1 MKNSF
6 FIQSMFYLNKMLN
19 HQQKKIALFLLF
31 VMIFGMIFE
40 ILLLKNLML
49 LLNYLTNSNTETPE
63 LVIFLT
69 KLYNFENPIILVLMI
84 FIITFFL
91 KTITNITVRW
101 RESKFIFSIKAQISE
116 LLFTG
121 YLKLPLIFH
130 QRTNSAKILK
140 NITLEIEQFAIFI
153 FACSKLVLE
162 CLVMLGIS
170 TYLMYVDFYVS
181 LSCLLAF
188 IIFGYLFNFF
198 NRGKIQSMSINRL
211 IHQDE
216 RVKSIIEGLA
226 GMREIKLSS
235 QEGDRIKNF
244 IFHNNSMAQISISM
258 SLRNAFTKPS
268 FEIFMLVLLS
278 TFVFYFI
285 SQSLLNAS
293 LIPIIGIYL
302 AAAYRL
308 VPSISTIVQAI
319 QEIQFNLRSVKN
331 LYDDIKKF
339 KYNEIDDKD
348 NENEINFKNKIEI
361 KELSFSYDNDED
373 EEKNNILDNVNLT
386 IKKGDFVGIQGES
399 GSGKSTFIDILIG
412 LHSVKSGKILVDGF
426 STHKS
431 LKSWQSLIGCVPQEV
446 FIMDDTLKKN
456 IAFGLSE
463 EKISDEDIE
472 RSLKFSNLK
481 NFALSLDK
489 GVNTIIG
496 EKGSRLSGGQKQRI
510 GIARAIYNNPDILV
524 FDESTNSLDIETE
537 RKIIDEINLLKK
549 DKTLIIVS
557 HNKDVFK
564 KCDYVFKV
572 SNKNITKVPK
582 NKYFQIKKN

>member
-1 MKNSF
+1 MKKNF
-6 FIQSMFYLNKMLN
+6 FIQSIFYLNKMLN
-19 HQQKKIALFLLF
+19 HKQKKLALSLLLI
-31 VMIFGMIFE
+31 MIFGMTFE

-49 LLNYLTNSNTETPE
+49 LLNYLTNSNIETPE
-63 LVIFLT
+63 LVVFLT
-69 KLYNFENPIILVLMI
+69 NHYNFENPTILVLLI
-84 FIITFFL
+84 FVITFLF
-91 KTITNITVRW
+91 KSITNIIVRW
-101 RESKFIFSIKAQISE
+101 KESKFIFSIKAQISE

-121 YLKLPLIFH
+121 YLKLPLIYH

-140 NITLEIEQFAIFI
+140 NITLEIEQFSLFI
-153 FACSKLVLE
+153 FASSKLVLE
-162 CLVMLGIS
+162 LLVMLGIS
-170 TYLMYVDFYVS
+170 IYILMYVNFYVS

-198 NRGKIQSMSINRL
+198 NRSKIKSMGVNRL

-235 QEGDRIKNF
+235 QEEDKIKNF

-258 SLRNAFTKPS
+258 NLRNAFTKPS
-268 FEIFMLVLLS
+268 FEVFMLIMLS
-278 TFVFYFI
+278 ASMFYFI
-285 SQSLLNAS
+285 SKGPLNAS

-308 VPSISTIVQAI
+308 IPSISTIVQAI
-319 QEIQFNLRSVKN
+319 QEIQFNLRSVQN
-331 LYDDIKKF
+331 LYQDIKKF
-339 KYNEIDDKD
+339 KYNEINNKD
-348 NENEINFKNKIEI
+348 NKKTINFKNKIEI
-361 KELSFSYDNDED
+361 KELSFTYNNNDKD
-373 EEKNNILDNVNLT
+373 EKANNVLDNVNLT

-412 LHSVKSGKILVDGF
+412 LHSVKSGKILVDGL
-426 STHKS
+426 SAHEN
-431 LKSWQSLIGCVPQEV
+431 LKSWQQLIGCVPQEV

-463 EKISDEDIE
+463 ENISEKNIE

-481 NFALSLDK
+481 NFSLTLEK
-489 GVNTIIG
+489 GINTIIG

-510 GIARAIYNNPDILV
+510 GIARAIYNNPDILI
-524 FDESTNSLDIETE
+524 FDESTNSLDVETE

-557 HNKDVFK
+557 HNEDVIK

-572 SNKNITKVPK
+572 SDKNITKISK
-582 NKYFQIKKN
+582 DKYF